1 MDILLTDREAD
12 IMQVLWTRGPST
24 VAEVQ
29 AALADELA
37 YTTVLSMLRTLEQK
51 SHVGYEAEGR
61 THRYFATIERQ
72 AARKSA
78 LQHLKSKLFDGS
90 SELLLTQLVSD
101 QKLSK
106 QQIGRLRKLLDEMER
121 KGKP

>member
-1 MDILLTDREAD
+1 LDILLTDREAD

-29 AALADELA
+29 TALSDELA

-51 SHVGYEAEGR
+51 SYVDYETEGR
-61 THRYFATIERQ
+61 THRYHATVERQ

-78 LQHLKSKLFDGS
+78 LQHLKGKLFDGS
-90 SELLLTQLVSD
+90 AELVLTQLVSD
-101 QKLSK
+101 HKLSK
-106 QQIGRLRKLLDEMER
+106 RELTRLRKLLEEMS
-121 KGKP
+121 GKDTP

>member
-29 AALADELA
+29 AALSDALA

-51 SHVGYEAEGR
+51 SYVDYEAEGR
-61 THRYFATIERQ
+61 THRYHATVEQQ
-72 AARKSA
+72 AARRSA

-90 SELLLTQLVSD
+90 SELLLTQFVSD

-106 QQIGRLRKLLDEMER
+106 RELTRLRKLLDDMSG
-121 KGKP
+121 KGTS